1 MPAPVKT
8 KILGA
13 GLSKP
18 TAYSMFSWKLTKGD
32 YPVLEALTQRI
43 ASSDVTTPGAA
54 YHLQMNRSDVQA
66 WLDGYV
72 EAWRKNQPELVEA
85 LFTEDVVYRFR
96 PYDGP
101 GLFVEGLAD
110 LVDGWIEESNDAR
123 QWQASYRP
131 FVVEGDHAVAIGTSH
146 YFASDDV
153 PEKIYHNCFLLRFA
167 PNGRCAEFTE
177 YYMLEQ
183 KGG

>member
-1 MPAPVKT
+1 
-8 KILGA
+8 
-13 GLSKP
+13 
-18 TAYSMFSWKLTKGD
+18 
-32 YPVLEALTQRI
+32 
-43 ASSDVTTPGAA
+43 
-54 YHLQMNRSDVQA
+54 MNRSEVQA

-101 GLFVEGLAD
+101 GLSVDGLTD
-110 LVDGWIEESNDAR
+110 LVDGWTEDSDDAR

-131 FVVEGDHAVAIGTSH
+131 FVVEGDRAVATGTSH
-146 YFASDDV
+146 YFATDDV

-177 YYMLEQ
+177 YYMLES